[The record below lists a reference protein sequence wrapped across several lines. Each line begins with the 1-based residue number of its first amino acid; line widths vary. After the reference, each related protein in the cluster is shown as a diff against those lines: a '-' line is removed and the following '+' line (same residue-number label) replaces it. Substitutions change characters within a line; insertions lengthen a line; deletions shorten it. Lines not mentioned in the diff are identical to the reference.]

1 MPGVQAEIRSIT
13 KKYGKTVALD
23 NVNLVLEKGRITT
36 LLGPSGC
43 GKTTLLKI
51 IAGIERPDS
60 GSIIFDGEDVTL
72 LPPEKRN
79 IGFVFQDLALF
90 PHMSVFENVAFGLRV
105 RGFSRDEIRRRV
117 RDILELVGLDPE
129 VYAGRRV
136 TQLSG
141 GQQQRVAI
149 ARALVFEPSMLLLDE
164 PFAHLDYKVKMR
176 LLTELRRIQRE
187 TGATIVY
194 VTHDQEEAM
203 LVSHTI
209 AIMREGRIVQV
220 GPPEEVYEK
229 PSDKFVAG
237 FFGEANIIPL
247 ENGSRYVIV
256 RPEYVRLGP
265 PNNGGIKGV
274 VVDVIFRGAF
284 YRVEIQTEQASIIAI
299 APKNGRRPRPG
310 DAVSVSWDADKA
322 LVVEE

>member
-1 MPGVQAEIRSIT
+1 MPGVHAEVRGIT
-13 KKYGKTVALD
+13 KRYGRTLALD
-23 NVNLVLEKGRITT
+23 SVDLVMQRGRITT

-43 GKTTLLKI
+43 GKTTMLKI
-51 IAGIERPDS
+51 IAGIEKPDK
-60 GSIIFDGEDVTL
+60 GTVVFDGRDVTF

-90 PHMSVFENVAFGLRV
+90 PHMSVFDNVAFGLRV
-105 RGFSRDEIRRRV
+105 RGYSKSEIRRRV

-129 VYAGRRV
+129 VYGDRRV

-176 LLTELRRIQRE
+176 LLSELRRIQRE

-209 AIMREGRIVQV
+209 AIMRAGRVVQV
-220 GPPEEVYEK
+220 GPPEEVYER
-229 PSDKFVAG
+229 PSSTFVAS

-247 ENGSRYVIV
+247 EGGRRHVIV

-265 PNNGGIKGV
+265 PTNGGLKGV
-274 VVDVIFRGAF
+274 VVDVVFQGAF
-284 YRVEIQTEQASIIAI
+284 YRVEVQAPQASIVAI
-299 APKNGRRPRPG
+299 VPKNGVHPRPG
-310 DAVSVSWDADKA
+310 DRVSIAWDEDKA